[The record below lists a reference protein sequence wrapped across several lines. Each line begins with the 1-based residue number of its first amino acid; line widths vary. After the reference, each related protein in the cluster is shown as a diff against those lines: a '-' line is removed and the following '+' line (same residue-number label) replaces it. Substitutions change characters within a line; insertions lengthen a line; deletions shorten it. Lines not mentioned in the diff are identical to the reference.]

1 MPPNPAASSDNA
13 EVRKRWGWDSNP
25 RYPDGYTGFQVR
37 RVQPLCHPTEGAAGI
52 VPPSRAQS
60 NVRYTSPEMDPF
72 RSLTVQEFLR
82 RLGDKTPAPGG
93 GAAACAVAAT
103 SAALARMVVE
113 YSLGKKNLVEQQPAL
128 ERAQAALQRLAA
140 MFLELADEDAAAYA
154 LLNEL
159 ERLPEADPRRRA
171 ERPGAIEAAIA
182 VPRAAMAGACDLL
195 RLIESLTPITNRHL
209 RSDLAIAAVL
219 AEGAARSAW
228 WNVSI
233 NLPLITSEADRQA
246 VAADGVRLCAEARLR
261 RDAVESACAA

>member
-209 RSDLAIAAVL
+209 RSDLAIAAIL
-219 AEGAARSAW
+219 AEAGAASAW
-228 WNVSI
+228 LNVRI
-233 NLPLITSEADRQA
+233 NLPLLGQSPRAAAITGECVRELADAAARRRSVEA
-246 VAADGVRLCAEARLR
+246 
-261 RDAVESACAA
+261 ACE